1 MKISF
6 VIPAYNEEAYIRK
19 CLNAIFR
26 EIDGRGDTEVIVV
39 DNDSTDRTAEV
50 VANYPRVKFI
60 HEKRRGANSAREAG
74 FRASTGELVAFP
86 DADTDMPR
94 GWVERAER
102 EFANDP
108 DLVCI
113 SGPFILYDLPP
124 MIQIL
129 VRIFYFLGYL
139 AYLVGK
145 IFLRKTTV
153 IQGGNYMLRRWALE
167 KIGGQN
173 VALTFYGDDTDL
185 AMRLSKI
192 GKVKFTFK
200 LPIRS
205 SGRRLAK
212 EGAFTMGLR
221 YGINNLWMAL
231 FRRPF
236 TTAATEVR
244 LTPAGEIYSPENK
257 AREWALIIAA
267 LAIFL
272 IIAGGLIYLIY
283 WLIYWLAR

>member
-6 VIPAYNEEAYIRK
+6 VIPAYNEEAYIGK
-19 CLNAIFR
+19 CLDAIFR
-26 EIDGRGDTEVIVV
+26 EIDGRNDTEVIVV
-39 DNDSTDRTAEV
+39 DNNSTDHTAEV
-50 VANYPRVKFI
+50 VARYPKARLI
-60 HEKRRGANSAREAG
+60 HETRRGANSAREAG
-74 FRASTGELVAFP
+74 FRTSTGELVAFP
-86 DADTDMPR
+86 DADTDMPA
-94 GWVERAER
+94 GWVEKAEH

-108 DLVCI
+108 TLVCI

-124 MIQIL
+124 GIQLL
-129 VRIFYFLGYL
+129 VRVFYGLTYVI
-139 AYLVGK
+139 YHIGK
-145 IFLRKTTV
+145 LFLRKTTV

-167 KIGGQN
+167 EIGGQN
-173 VALTFYGDDTDL
+173 VSLTFYGDDTDL
-185 AMRLSKI
+185 AIRLSRI

-236 TTAATEVR
+236 TTNAKEVR
-244 LTPAGEIYSPENK
+244 LTASGDIYSPENK
-257 AREWALIIAA
+257 AKEWTIIV
-267 LAIFL
+267 IFL
-272 IIAGGLIYLIY
+272 ACLFAVVAGVAYLIY
-283 WLIYWLAR
+283 WLIR